1 MTSPKEYRDFAVE
14 CAKQAAETPDVRLR
28 AILLET
34 ARVWTK
40 AALHAERS
48 WALQDEPAKSTAPR
62 LRRA

>member
-34 ARVWTK
+34 ARVWMK
-40 AALHAERS
+40 AALHASFSSMWEHTNPKPKLS
-48 WALQDEPAKSTAPR
+48 LVA
-62 LRRA
+62 